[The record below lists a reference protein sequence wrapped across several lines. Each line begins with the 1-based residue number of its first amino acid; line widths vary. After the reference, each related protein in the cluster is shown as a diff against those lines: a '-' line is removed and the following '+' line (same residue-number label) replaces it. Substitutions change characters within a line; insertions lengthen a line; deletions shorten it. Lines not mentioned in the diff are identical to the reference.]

1 MRDAGSQALPGP
13 ATARIVAA
21 VLDAWPEHERY
32 VARSLAARADGPAGE
47 TTELLA
53 EAALKLAGDRMG
65 EVARH
70 YRWTCDRLREE
81 ELHFHREGRYRL
93 STFAEAEAEVYGD
106 AAYMERYMD
115 GLLFSQVLWA
125 NHARSCDFFLRETPR
140 HLSPDAR
147 LLEIGPGHGLMLHLA
162 LRDFGLSAATAW
174 DLSAVSIEHT
184 RRALERLD
192 GAKAEL
198 GVRDLMSVA
207 PGERTFELVVLSEV
221 LEHLEDPRPAMEA
234 VRGLMAPGGIV
245 FVNVP
250 VNSPSP
256 DHLYLMESPEDARAL
271 LTGSGL
277 EIVSEAAFATQD
289 RPLEKALRQRV
300 SVSVCMIGRP
310 TGG

>member
-1 MRDAGSQALPGP
+1 MRNAVPEAAHGP
-13 ATARIVAA
+13 ATTRIAAA
-21 VLDAWPEHERY
+21 VLDVWPEHERY
-32 VARSLAARADGPAGE
+32 VACSLAGRADGPTGE
-47 TTELLA
+47 TTEILA
-53 EAALKLAGDRMG
+53 EAVLKLAGERLP

-115 GLLFSQVLWA
+115 GLLLSQVLWA

-140 HLSPDAR
+140 HLDPGAR

-162 LRDFGLSAATAW
+162 LREFGLSAATAW

-184 RRALERLD
+184 RHALERLD
-192 GAKAEL
+192 GAEAEL

-207 PGERTFELVVLSEV
+207 PGERAFELVVLSEV
-221 LEHLEDPRPAMEA
+221 LEHLEDPFPAMRA
-234 VRGLMAPGGIV
+234 VRGLLAPGGIV

-256 DHLYLMESPEDARAL
+256 DHLHLMESLDDARAL
-271 LTGSGL
+271 LTETGF
-277 EIVSEAAFATQD
+277 EIASEGAFATQD
-289 RPLEKALRQRV
+289 RALDRAIRQRV

-310 TGG
+310 AGM